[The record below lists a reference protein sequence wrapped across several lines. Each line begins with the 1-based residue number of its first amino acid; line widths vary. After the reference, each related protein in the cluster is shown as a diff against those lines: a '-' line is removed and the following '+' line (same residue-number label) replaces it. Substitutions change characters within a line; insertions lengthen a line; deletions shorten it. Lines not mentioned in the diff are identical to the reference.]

1 MASLDDILNAH
12 LAGQANPATQVN
24 ANYAATPIGHI
35 KTANKLAEIRDAA
48 SLKRQQLSDFR
59 AAMAGQTEAF
69 QQQEQANANSWVG
82 KAGLDPDSVMGIVV
96 NTGANVV
103 AGASRQ
109 LVGAMAS
116 LPHTAIAA
124 INDASLS
131 QDETN
136 AYNNYV
142 QGKAT
147 PEEVALLNT
156 KKVTVGAGGMQTS
169 MTPLENAE
177 QGNAT
182 RKIARGIND
191 FFDIDSIIHQGSKN
205 KLNAQ
210 LGESFEGDSK
220 KVAAGWE
227 SLKTGEY
234 GDGAKEMA
242 SGLAGLLLN
251 AGEAAIDNPK
261 AVAEY
266 VAQNAPQ
273 LAVGAFGTLGRVA
286 MASSNAGYAADYYQK
301 GMEKF
306 AKDNGGQLPSVQER
320 AEIAGWAASLAVA
333 EQVGDMVG
341 LGVMKAGTKTGTV
354 EAFKN
359 TIKAATQ
366 GTLSEAATEGYQTF
380 AEGQAQG
387 EATSAADIYKG
398 AVIGGLTGGVMS
410 GGVRA
415 LAEAT
420 GATPEQAT
428 ERVKKANDSVI
439 FDAAVQENDPSVYL
453 AEGQPQ
459 YNPAKAVGVLMQHS
473 LKEDTTPEVR
483 MENFMKA
490 NDIMDGLNER
500 LDAVKEQLKS
510 DDPAVVTA
518 AREQREMLVAQI
530 NEGQPRWDRMFTE
543 LNKQFGGEDAGS
555 ETEQTINLSMAS
567 IDSLSIEKAQA
578 MAEDTNNDLNEDQ
591 RGFLRA
597 FSEARLAY
605 NAAQD
610 MGKVTKT
617 VLEGNAEN
625 LGIKQYRQRIGMAL
639 AADNAVKAQ
648 ADLELLTK
656 FATSHTEKAAVAKAG
671 FEKYGDAAQV
681 YKTENGWGY
690 AAPGTYKTAEL
701 LKGGGLPVVKERF
714 VKALQAEAK
723 ALAATRDEM
732 TQAVKVKF
740 PTTQKAKAPVTSKT
754 PTPAPTA
761 TQLATPDSPSVEQK
775 NTAPSEKVITPPHGK
790 AAARSDSTSPP
801 PVVSTPQNDNKSSNK
816 LKEKVVEYAEY
827 LSNPPDDYTTAKA
840 EAIVKWAKVQQDRVT
855 KALASE
861 EESSDRYAELSDLR
875 DQLGLMTKTGEKIV
889 SADKEFSA
897 ATEPSPIESLAPSPV
912 SLSPSSVAD
921 APSSVT
927 DTAALAEPTPAIE
940 ALTEKAGK
948 EVKYTQKKL
957 GDLYSQADVALSR
970 VKDLVSN
977 IKKPDD
983 IRPIVGD
990 VELTTEQSVA
1000 VRTFTEVAKSWE
1012 AIIKSNLDVRNKP
1025 DYNYEDSMQY
1035 FIRPDGDIEENVKTA
1050 LSYAIFSYVAENFGR
1065 TSRNTNA
1072 EINAL
1077 LGRDRD
1083 TRVTPDERALLQD
1096 TLVSMPALIDSLGQ
1110 RVVKALGLKANAST
1124 PVNEL
1129 ARMQAGL
1136 GAHALRL
1143 LIDGDTPLLNLKYV
1157 DPKVINAMRGK
1168 SKSFADVSGS
1178 DAELTSGFQQ
1188 EVFLDINRD
1197 EERKPIALATKIVEA
1212 NKGSGSI
1219 INKLFAAE
1227 DVERPPTF
1235 EPVTK
1240 MRAFAKRTQQMVP
1253 SYLQSIIKKL
1263 NAQPNYIRQDK
1274 LELLSIVGDDRF
1286 LAMMGVKPNTEAVHI
1301 AKRDALD
1308 AKNEGLRRELDGIK
1322 EFVKSNLKGELDK
1335 PFFFEHYA
1343 MKQQRV
1349 GIDNSLV
1356 NPQMSKIHR
1365 FMVYRDSW
1373 KTTVQMNDIENF
1385 LLRVA
1390 EGMGVKTDKTDKV
1403 SALRQVNQ
1411 KIASPEVQAGIA
1423 AIIKM
1428 ETGDVLTDGEKDA
1441 IVTAAN
1447 TGGENAHSLDALVAL
1462 AQYTK
1467 AEQSGATSFDVN
1479 MLAEVDGVT
1488 NGPMLS
1494 HLLMG
1499 AAASVD
1505 DLYKML
1511 NRGGFYTTEGMQFND
1526 WRAAAGN
1533 EDLYETT
1540 TRSSLSTLASM
1551 VAQGEVDN
1559 VLLSNI
1565 MNFMGKL
1572 EDKETGKIEKAGRN
1586 MIKTPLTAMVYGSG
1600 IKTAIEG
1607 MAADFIS
1614 NIYTSIEATAKSND
1628 EFTHRKNVAAIR
1640 AMGIDLDSKTTIKE
1654 LMELQ
1659 FTTAEEN
1666 LLVSNFMET
1675 MGKAVEATIRN
1686 DFKSLLDNRQKFN
1699 ATASITFDMY
1709 NAAYTAERA
1718 KLIEELIA
1726 SGDIAADGASN
1737 PIHDLTQ
1744 AQEKILNER
1753 IAAVT
1758 PVLQTA
1764 MSNLSGA
1771 PANNTGMLVA
1781 SSEMQPAKSLP
1792 YKAVVRYAKGFKT
1805 INGKT
1810 AKSLTAYG
1818 RNKVNTDPGVGLGAT
1833 STHSFDSAV
1842 SHSAIAGKEILNL
1855 HDAHGTGA
1863 HELVA
1868 AGERLN
1874 KAVWDRA
1881 MEYSPA
1887 QEMYDSYMRTIRGM
1901 SELLKTGTDSMK
1913 AQLASSLLAQS
1924 AKSSVWNPETKR
1936 RSTPIPAETILMVRG
1951 IEAKRLA
1958 FEADSIKFGAMAQMQ
1973 SIAQYAVEGGNYNVK
1988 ETDRAAAQ
1996 AKLDALTAQMPEADL
2011 TVVQQVQDQLKDYIE
2026 AARLDAEEQTKGEA
2040 QTKREKRVS
2049 DFGTVGKPVVTSDVA
2064 LSNWMRK
2071 NPNTSVAQLA
2081 GFMRTQK
2088 LDDFQGKLLAS
2099 LIRALGDRATNY
2111 RVRLISK
2118 DSAVSDVLERPMG
2131 AAHAWFVSKDGKNEM
2146 YFLSP
2151 DFKESGITTESV
2163 LHELTHAAVA
2173 HAIANPTAET
2183 KPLVDE
2189 LEAIRVEAARIIED
2203 GKIEALKPAVESVQE
2218 LVAYGMTNP
2227 AFQGVLASMKH
2238 STKNAENKW
2247 VSGLKAFIDTLVKLV
2262 FKRDSDVASNGLTSL
2277 ITNVSGLMAASANSR
2292 ASRGYI
2298 NQSMAIQP
2306 SLASLNGEE
2315 MYDALG
2321 QLGTTRLNPEFDAS
2335 IRNTL
2340 NKMELSVHSPL
2351 AAMKQAV
2358 QASAA
2363 QSPTELWRDMKD
2375 ANVAMFAKSAL
2386 SSGFNFTEQ
2395 EAFALEQVEATI
2407 RVALATKDGST
2418 SALYREL
2425 STLYRDARN
2434 ELKSKVATFHPNAKQ
2449 AQALYDFVFKMEPGM
2464 GDQSDYLSRFAA
2476 LGLVNHEFAE
2486 LLRFDTPVSN
2496 SNLTGMPFG
2505 EKLHIMF
2512 ERFLEW
2518 INQRA
2523 TNTFKGQK
2531 ADEKLNALVDQL
2543 VHIEQRKRMK
2553 LAQSVGVATDAF
2565 EGMFRDGAETI
2576 RKTAVA
2582 VGQSDF
2588 FKNSTNGVVRL
2599 TGRITTLVA
2608 NDRVDEY
2615 LSALQK
2621 FRDKSMKERQGL
2633 LMGTVN
2639 EARGS
2644 TLMNA
2649 MFHKLLRISKHN
2661 EGVRKDLISNT
2672 STFVMNS
2679 FADGGKYLG
2688 DQAKKAI
2695 SYGIMRTD
2703 VVALLPHF
2711 DIDGIR
2717 ALFDNKAELDK
2728 AIDKFETDL
2737 AGLGSP
2743 HTMSYLNG
2751 AKALG
2756 LYLATG
2762 EVGAENLRLNA
2773 ENIAGMLGTDQ
2784 AGKLNQSDIDA
2795 ATAVLD
2801 PLVSLYAISM
2811 LHKSHVEALKAV
2823 FAEEGKRPKGQN
2835 GIEAVLKLHKDLQ
2848 QQSKDRLFQSAGALR
2863 MKGYT
2868 PEIYNPYIRLEVASV
2883 NDSAKL
2889 EERGFSIGHKLQMDD
2904 ADPTKTNDMH
2914 IYSLRDGGMVQYLT
2928 GVFSY
2933 TGSRKRGTA
2942 THNGDLGLLSATGM
2956 MNRKKMNIIEAQQQ
2970 RGIAAQARR
2979 PIDPK
2984 KDAFNKN
2991 FLVPVFNGQG
3001 DLVNYRYMMSHAA
3014 KDSLLERDNSF
3025 EQILGVMAGNIFDK
3039 ETTKAHNETA
3049 VQALYDQ
3056 YKEDFAKNA
3065 ESYLEVGPNSKDK
3078 ESREV
3083 WRLLPEATKESVR
3096 NIWGGNSMMVRYD
3109 ILDMN
3114 FGYRKLSAASPFG
3127 VPEAERDTFQK
3138 MYVEILEAVL
3148 GKKAELYIRRA
3159 EEGWQAVIGE
3169 IKDTLVVKSG
3179 ITLLG
3184 NFTSNVSQ
3192 LIWFGVPLTDIWKH
3206 HRVALKGVTAY
3217 RRDSKR
3223 LAQLEMA
3230 VQLDSLQGRDRK
3242 EAERDIIQL
3251 KDALARNPVREL
3263 VEAGLMPTIVEDV
3276 SQEDD
3281 KFSYKGQAT
3290 KKIDEFVGSLNPV
3303 VLQAG
3308 KYLVMA
3314 QDTPLY
3320 QALAYGT
3327 QVSDFLARYTLHQHL
3342 LTREKMPMT
3351 GDKAIQMVSDAFVNY
3366 DVPSHRQLQYANDMG
3381 LVYFTKYYL
3390 RIQKVIAMLYQQ
3402 NPGRAMMLLTVSHF
3416 IDFLPMLTHSA
3427 MLGRIGNPFSTGAFE
3442 AFGAIEELLTVKTLM
3457 TPFRD

>member
-24 ANYAATPIGHI
+24 AAYAATPIGQI

-48 SLKRQQLSDFR
+48 SIKRQKLSDFR
-59 AAMAGQTEAF
+59 AAIAGQTEAF

-82 KAGLDPDSVMGIVV
+82 QAGLDPDSALGTVV
-96 NTGANVV
+96 NAAANVV
-103 AGASRQ
+103 AGGSRQ
-109 LVGAMAS
+109 IVGAMAS
-116 LPHTAIAA
+116 LPHTFIAGM
-124 INDASLS
+124 NDASLS

-147 PEEVALLNT
+147 PEEVALLNV
-156 KKVTVGAGGMQTS
+156 KKTTVGAGGMQTS
-169 MTPLENAE
+169 MTPMENAA
-177 QGNAT
+177 QGDAT

-210 LGESFEGDSK
+210 LGESFEGDSA
-220 KVAAGWE
+220 KVSAGWD
-227 SLKTGEY
+227 SIKSGEY

-242 SGLAGLLLN
+242 SGLAGLLIN

-273 LAVGAFGTLGRVA
+273 LAIGAFGTLGRVS

-306 AKDNGGQLPSVQER
+306 SKDNGGQLPSVQER

-341 LGVMKAGTKTGTV
+341 LGVMKPGTKTGAI
-354 EAFKN
+354 EGFKN
-359 TIKAATQ
+359 ALKAATQ
-366 GTLSEAATEGYQTF
+366 GTMSEAVTEGYQTF

-387 EATSAADIYKG
+387 EATSASDIYKG

-415 LAEAT
+415 LAEVA

-428 ERVKKANDSVI
+428 ERVQKANDTAI
-439 FDAAVQENDPSVYL
+439 FNEAVEKNDPSIYMT
-453 AEGQPQ
+453 EGQPQ
-459 YNPAKAVGVLMQHS
+459 YDPAKAVGVLMQHN

-483 MENFMKA
+483 ISNFTKA
-490 NDIMDGLNER
+490 NEIMDGLNER

-510 DDPAVVTA
+510 DDPAVVNA
-518 AREQREMLVAQI
+518 AHEEREMLVAQI
-530 NEGQPRWDRMFTE
+530 NEGQPRWDRMYTE
-543 LNKQFGGEDAGS
+543 LTKAFGGEDTGS
-555 ETEQTINLSMAS
+555 DTEQTINLSMAS
-567 IDSLSIEKAQA
+567 TGSLSVEKAQA
-578 MAEDTNNDLNEDQ
+578 MAEDTSNDLNEDQ

-617 VLEGNAEN
+617 VLEGNGID
-625 LGIKQYRQRIGMAL
+625 LGIKQYRNRIGMAL
-639 AADNAVKAQ
+639 AANNDVKAT
-648 ADLELLTK
+648 ADLDLLTK
-656 FATSHTEKAAVAKAG
+656 FATSHTEKAAAAKAG
-671 FEKYGDAAQV
+671 FEEYGEEGQV
-681 YKTENGWGY
+681 YKTKNGWGY

-701 LKGGGLPVVKERF
+701 LKGGGLPVLKERL

-740 PTTQKAKAPVTSKT
+740 SPTQKAKAPVASKT

-761 TQLATPDSPSVEQK
+761 TQPVTPDSPSVEQK

-790 AAARSDSTSPP
+790 EEARLSSPTP
-801 PVVSTPQNDNKSSNK
+801 EPVVSTPQNDNKSSNK

-827 LSNPPDDYTTAKA
+827 LRNPPDDYTTAKA

-861 EESSDRYAELSDLR
+861 EEFSERHTELSDLR
-875 DQLGLMTKTGEKIV
+875 DELGLMAKTGDTIV

-897 ATEPSPIESLAPSPV
+897 ATEPQSLAPSPV
-912 SLSPSSVAD
+912 SSSPSSVAD

-948 EVKYTQKKL
+948 DVKYVQKKL
-957 GDLYSQADVALSR
+957 GDLYSQAEVALSR
-970 VKDLVSN
+970 VKNLVSS

-983 IRPIVGD
+983 VLDIVGVD
-990 VELTTEQSVA
+990 KLTTEQSVA
-1000 VRTFTEVAKSWE
+1000 IRTFTEVAKSWE
-1012 AIIKSNLDVRNKP
+1012 DTIKSNLDVRNKP

-1050 LSYAIFSYVAENFGR
+1050 LSYAAFSYVAENFGR

-1072 EINAL
+1072 EVNAL

-1129 ARMQAGL
+1129 ARTQAGL

-1168 SKSFADVSGS
+1168 AKTFADVSGL

-1197 EERKPIALATKIVEA
+1197 EERKPVALATKIVEA

-1240 MRAFAKRTQQMVP
+1240 LRPFAKRTQQVVP
-1253 SYLQSIIKKL
+1253 EYLNKIIRKL

-1274 LELLSIVGDDRF
+1274 LELLSVVGDDRF
-1286 LAMMGVKPNTEAVHI
+1286 LSMMGVKPNTKAVHA

-1322 EFVKSNLKGELDK
+1322 EFVKSNLKGELDT

-1428 ETGDVLTDGEKDA
+1428 ETGDVLSDAEKDA

-1467 AEQSGATSFDVN
+1467 AEQSSATSFDVN

-1540 TRSSLSTLASM
+1540 TRNSLSTLASM
-1551 VAQGEVDN
+1551 VAQGEIDN
-1559 VLLSNI
+1559 VLLSHV

-1586 MIKTPLTAMVYGSG
+1586 MIKTPLTAVVYGSG

-1614 NIYTSIEATAKSND
+1614 NIYSSIEATAKSND
-1628 EFTHRKNVAAIR
+1628 EATHRKNVKAIR

-1666 LLVSNFMET
+1666 MLVSQFMET
-1675 MGKAVEATIRN
+1675 MGKAVDATIRT
-1686 DFKSLLDNRQKFN
+1686 DFKHLLDNRQKFN

-1726 SGDIAADGASN
+1726 SGEIAADGALN
-1737 PIHDLTQ
+1737 PIHDLTK

-1771 PANNTGMLVA
+1771 PTSNSGMLVA

-1818 RNKVNTDPGVGLGAT
+1818 RNKVNTDPGVVLGAT

-1842 SHSAIAGKEILNL
+1842 SHSAIAGNEIINL

-1863 HELVA
+1863 HSLIA

-1874 KAVWDRA
+1874 KAVWDRG

-1887 QEMYDSYMRTIRGM
+1887 QEMYETYMRSIRGM

-1913 AQLASSLLAQS
+1913 AQLASSLIAQS

-1936 RSTPIPAETILMVRG
+1936 RTTPIPAETILMVRG

-1996 AKLDALTAQMPEADL
+1996 AKLDALTAQMPDADL

-2026 AARLDAEEQTKGEA
+2026 AATLDATEQAKA
-2040 QTKREKRVS
+2040 QGPTKREKRVS

-2064 LSNWMRK
+2064 ISNWMRK
-2071 NPNTSVAQLA
+2071 NPNASVAQLA

-2088 LDDFQGKLLAS
+2088 LDDFQTKLLAS
-2099 LIRALGDRATNY
+2099 LVRALGDRATNY

-2151 DFKESGITTESV
+2151 DFKESGITIESV

-2183 KPLVDE
+2183 KPLIDE
-2189 LEAIRVEAARIIED
+2189 LEVIRVQAAQIIED
-2203 GKIEALKPAVESVQE
+2203 GKIDALKPAVESVQE

-2238 STKNAENKW
+2238 NTGNAENKW

-2262 FKRDSDVASNGLTSL
+2262 FKRDSDVAANGLTSL

-2298 NQSMAIQP
+2298 NQSMAAQP

-2321 QLGTTRLNPEFDAS
+2321 QLGTTRLDPAFDAS
-2335 IRNTL
+2335 LRNTL
-2340 NKMELSVHSPL
+2340 NKMELSVHFPL

-2375 ANVAMFAKSAL
+2375 ANVAMFAKNAL

-2425 STLYRDARN
+2425 ATLYRDARN
-2434 ELKSKVATFHPNAKQ
+2434 ELKSKIATFHPNAKQ
-2449 AQALYDFVFKMEPGM
+2449 AQALYDFVFKMEPAM

-2476 LGLVNHEFAE
+2476 LGLVNHEFAK
-2486 LLRFDTPVSN
+2486 LLEFDTPVSN

-2505 EKLHIMF
+2505 EKLHILF

-2565 EGMFRDGAETI
+2565 EGMFRSGAETI
-2576 RKTAVA
+2576 RKTAEL

-2588 FKNSTNGVVRL
+2588 FKNSTNGVIRL
-2599 TGRITTLVA
+2599 TGKITTLVA
-2608 NDRVDEY
+2608 NDRVDQY
-2615 LSALQK
+2615 LDVVQK
-2621 FRDKSMKERQGL
+2621 FRDQASKDRQGL
-2633 LMGTVN
+2633 LMGIVN
-2639 EARGS
+2639 ETRGS
-2644 TLMNA
+2644 TAANA
-2649 MFHKLLRISKHN
+2649 IFHKLLRISKHN
-2661 EGVRKDLISNT
+2661 EGIRKDLITNT
-2672 STFVMNS
+2672 TTFVMNS

-2717 ALFDNKAELDK
+2717 ALFDNKAELNN
-2728 AIDKFETDL
+2728 AIAKFEAELT
-2737 AGLGSP
+2737 GLGSQ

-2784 AGKLNQSDIDA
+2784 AGKVNQSDIDA

-2848 QQSKDRLFQSAGALR
+2848 QQSKDRLFQAAGALR

-2868 PEIYNPYIRLEVASV
+2868 PEIYNPYIRLEVASAK
-2883 NDSAKL
+2883 DSAKL

-2970 RGIAAQARR
+2970 RGVATQARR
-2979 PIDPK
+2979 PIDPV

-3056 YKEDFAKNA
+3056 YKGDFAQNA
-3065 ESYLEVGPNSKDK
+3065 ASYLEIGPNSTDK

-3096 NIWGGNSMMVRYD
+3096 NIWGGNSMMVRFD

-3114 FGYRKLSAASPFG
+3114 FGYRKLSAASAFG
-3127 VPEAERDTFQK
+3127 VPEAERDMFQK
-3138 MYVEILEAVL
+3138 VYVEIMEAVL

-3159 EEGWQAVIGE
+3159 EEGWQSVIGE

-3179 ITLLG
+3179 VTLLG

-3230 VQLDSLQGRDRK
+3230 IQLDSLQGRDRK

-3281 KFSYKGQAT
+3281 KFSYKGQMT
-3290 KKIDEFVGSLNPV
+3290 KKIDEFVGNLNPV
-3303 VLQAG
+3303 VLKAG

-3320 QALAYGT
+3320 QGLAYAT
-3327 QVSDFLARYTLHQHL
+3327 QVSDFLARYTLHQHVQN
-3342 LTREKMPMT
+3342 RAKMPLT
-3351 GDKAIQMVSDAFVNY
+3351 GDKAIQLVSDAFVNY
-3366 DVPSHRQLQYANDMG
+3366 DVPSHRTLQYANDMG

-3402 NPGRAMMLLTVSHF
+3402 NPGRAMMLLTVGHF
-3416 IDFLPMLTHSA
+3416 MDFLPMLTHSA
-3427 MLGRIGNPFSTGAFE
+3427 MLGRIGNPFSMGAFE
-3442 AFGAIEELLTVKTLM
+3442 AFGAVEELLTVKTLM
-3457 TPFRD
+3457 TPFHD